1 MNNRRL
7 VSYAGKVFHERDRH
21 SFHGRR
27 PNRRARPGQQV
38 TRITALLEELE
49 GMTCAAG
56 HVPPAL
62 LARAHAAVG
71 EERAWLRLAP
81 GEPDPQPEVD
91 REAVE
96 RMYRSLKPE
105 R

>member
-1 MNNRRL
+1 
-7 VSYAGKVFHERDRH
+7 
-21 SFHGRR
+21 
-27 PNRRARPGQQV
+27 
-38 TRITALLEELE
+38 
-49 GMTCAAG
+49 MTCAAR
-56 HVPPAL
+56 HVPLAL

-71 EERAWLRLAP
+71 EARAWLRPAP

-96 RMYRSLKPE
+96 RMYRSLEPE

>member
-1 MNNRRL
+1 MSGI
-7 VSYAGKVFHERDRH
+7 VI

-27 PNRRARPGQQV
+27 PDRPARPGQQIEQQV
-38 TRITALLEELE
+38 ARITALREELE
-49 GMTCAAG
+49 AMTCAAR

-71 EERAWLRLAP
+71 EARAWLRPAP

-96 RMYRSLKPE
+96 RMYRSLEPE

>member
-1 MNNRRL
+1 MSAII
-7 VSYAGKVFHERDRH
+7 V

-27 PNRRARPGQQV
+27 PDRRARPGKQIEQQV
-38 TRITALLEELE
+38 ARITAMLEELE
-49 GMTCAAG
+49 GMTGGAG

-71 EERAWLRLAP
+71 EARAWLRPAA
-81 GEPDPQPEVD
+81 GEADPQPEVD

-96 RMYRSLKPE
+96 RMYRSLEPE